1 MTDWPRHAGSAIFS
15 LFYAHVLSE
24 MNKYETNHLSAP
36 TVKTT
41 LVWMS
46 FHFLTAGG
54 LVHVKIFVSDGWLWG
69 WIMSHKSE
77 GRKIFEDKEAII
89 PPPPKQTRSAHFQF
103 SKAIFFYF
111 NCYKRADKSSPKR
124 FSVCRLCLGAL
135 LLYKWFKGKSTKG
148 QRINYLKT
156 LHLLMAERSHVMGK
170 WELAYLNAL
179 ELEIK
184 YSPWC
189 I

>member
-1 MTDWPRHAGSAIFS
+1 MIDWPRHAGSAIFS

-54 LVHVKIFVSDGWLWG
+54 LAHVKIFVSDGWLWG

-77 GRKIFEDKEAII
+77 GRKILKTRKQSF
-89 PPPPKQTRSAHFQF
+89 PPQTDTFCPLCNFQKQYSFTSTAM
-103 SKAIFFYF
+103 KDLI
-111 NCYKRADKSSPKR
+111 N
-124 FSVCRLCLGAL
+124 L
-135 LLYKWFKGKSTKG
+135 LLSDSQYVGCVLESSCCINDLRENLQRDSVST
-148 QRINYLKT
+148 I
-156 LHLLMAERSHVMGK
+156 
-170 WELAYLNAL
+170 
-179 ELEIK
+179 
-184 YSPWC
+184 
-189 I
+189 

>member
-46 FHFLTAGG
+46 FHFLTVGG

-89 PPPPKQTRSAHFQF
+89 SPPPNRHVLPIFNFQKQYSFTST
-103 SKAIFFYF
+103 AIKELI
-111 NCYKRADKSSPKR
+111 N
-124 FSVCRLCLGAL
+124 L
-135 LLYKWFKGKSTKG
+135 LLSDSQYVGCVLEPSCCINDLKENLQRDSVST
-148 QRINYLKT
+148 I
-156 LHLLMAERSHVMGK
+156 
-170 WELAYLNAL
+170 
-179 ELEIK
+179 
-184 YSPWC
+184 
-189 I
+189 